1 MGTGIATEI
10 AQNKNF
16 AGIILETPFTS
27 MINAAKEFYPYIP
40 VNLLL
45 KDRFENYKKV
55 KNINIPILVMHGEK
69 DKIVPF
75 KMGKKIYQLANDPK
89 YSYFTKQDN
98 HMMVYDDQMIE
109 TLKRFI
115 RLN

>member
-1 MGTGIATEI
+1 
-10 AQNKNF
+10 
-16 AGIILETPFTS
+16 
-27 MINAAKEFYPYIP
+27 
-40 VNLLL
+40 
-45 KDRFENYKKV
+45 
-55 KNINIPILVMHGEK
+55 MHGEK